1 MKRLAFVL
9 AISGAL
15 TACGGTTAPAPAP
28 VPGPAPTPSP
38 PPAAISLDESF
49 RKQAP
54 APDPEVAFVPPKIEE
69 ARLANGIRVLLVQ
82 RHELPIVAFDVA
94 LDRGA
99 DQGEPG
105 LGGFVGAMLLQGTK
119 TRNALEL
126 SDALDALGANY
137 SAFADYDGTTL
148 RAQCLSSKLGELL
161 PILADVVQNPAFSPA
176 EIERERKKRLTTLA
190 QQKDV
195 PSILLTNA
203 VGAALYPSDHAYAWP
218 LLGDD
223 AAVKKVTRQKL
234 AAFHSAQ
241 LKPEGLTIS
250 VTGDVVNERALS
262 ELERA
267 FGGLKGKAAV
277 RKVPVD
283 PGSKPPDSRIVVIDR
298 PGAAQSNVSVA
309 MVGVARSTPDFDA
322 LTVLN
327 TLFGG
332 KFSSRLNL
340 NLREKHAY
348 TYGAGS
354 GFAMRHAAGP
364 FTAGG
369 AIVTAATGPA
379 IREILSEIERL
390 RNEAVAEGEL
400 ADAKA
405 NLIRQLPAR
414 FETASETAAS
424 LSYLAIHGLPLDE
437 YATRP
442 ERFAKVT
449 REQVQ
454 AAARRYL
461 VPERM
466 RIVVVGDAAAIKD
479 DLGKLGLGEPAVKKP

>member
-1 MKRLAFVL
+1 MKRLGVVL
-9 AISGAL
+9 ALLGSACAG
-15 TACGGTTAPAPAP
+15 TAPPAPAPAP
-28 VPGPAPTPSP
+28 GPAPAPSTP
-38 PPAAISLDESF
+38 ATTATLDESF

-54 APDPEVAFVPPKIEE
+54 PPDPEVAFVPPKIEE
-69 ARLANGIRVLLVQ
+69 ARLGNGIRVLLVE
-82 RHELPIVAFDVA
+82 RHELPIVALDVA

-99 DQGEPG
+99 DQTDPG
-105 LGGFVGAMLLQGTK
+105 VGGFLGAMLLQGTK
-119 TRNALEL
+119 TRPALVL

-137 SAFADYDGTTL
+137 SAFTDYDATMV

-176 EIERERKKRLTTLA
+176 EIEREKKKRLTTLA

-195 PSILLTNA
+195 PSVLLSNA
-203 VGAALYPSDHAYAWP
+203 VAATLYPKDHAYAWP
-218 LLGDD
+218 LLGDE
-223 AAVKKVTRQKL
+223 AAVKQITPQKL
-234 AAFHSAQ
+234 SGFHSAQ

-250 VTGDVVNERALS
+250 VTGDVTKDRVLA
-262 ELERA
+262 ELERV

-283 PGSKPPDSRIVVIDR
+283 PGGKSADARVVIVDR
-298 PGAAQSNVSVA
+298 PGAAQSNVNVA
-309 MVGVARSTPDFDA
+309 LVGVARSTPDFDV
-322 LTVLN
+322 LTVMN

-369 AIVTAATGPA
+369 AIVTKATGPA
-379 IREILSEIERL
+379 IREILRELERL
-390 RNEAVAEGEL
+390 RSEPVGDNEL
-400 ADAKA
+400 AEAKA

-424 LSYLAIHGLPLDE
+424 VSYLAIHGLPLDE

-442 ERFAKVT
+442 KRFARVT

-466 RIVVVGDAAAIKD
+466 RIVVVGDAAAIKGD
-479 DLGKLGLGEPAVKKP
+479 MLAPGLGEPVVKKP

>member
-1 MKRLAFVL
+1 MMRRGLILMVL
-9 AISGAL
+9 GAL
-15 TACGGTTAPAPAP
+15 TGCAGTAPPAPAP
-28 VPGPAPTPSP
+28 VPEPAPSVAPQ
-38 PPAAISLDESF
+38 PAATLDDSF

-54 APDPEVAFVPPKIEE
+54 AADPELTFVPPKIEA
-69 ARLANGIRVLLVQ
+69 ARLANGVRVLLVQ
-82 RHELPIVAFDVA
+82 RHELPIVALDVA
-94 LDRGA
+94 IDRGS

-105 LGGFVGAMLLQGTK
+105 IGGFMGAMLLQGTK
-119 TRNALEL
+119 TRPALEL

-137 SAFADYDGTTL
+137 SAFADYDSTVV

-161 PILADVVQNPAFSPA
+161 PIVADVLQNPAFSPA

-195 PSILLTNA
+195 PSVLLSNA
-203 VGAALYPSDHAYAWP
+203 VGAALYPVQHAYGWP
-218 LLGDD
+218 LLGDE
-223 AAVKKVTRQKL
+223 AAVKKITRQKL
-234 AAFHSAQ
+234 ADFHAAQ
-241 LKPEGLTIS
+241 LKPEALT
-250 VTGDVVNERALS
+250 VAVAGDVAKDRLIA
-262 ELERA
+262 ELERV
-267 FGGLKGKAAV
+267 FGGLKGKATE
-277 RKVPVD
+277 RKVLVD
-283 PGSKPPDSRIVVIDR
+283 PGSKPLDSRIVIVDR

-309 MVGVARSTPDFDA
+309 LVGVARSTPDFDA
-322 LTVLN
+322 LTVMN

-364 FTAGG
+364 FSAGG
-369 AIVTAATGPA
+369 AIVTKATGPA
-379 IREILSEIERL
+379 IREILSELERL
-390 RNEAVAEGEL
+390 RSEPVGEGEL

-442 ERFAKVT
+442 QRFAKVT

-454 AAARRYL
+454 AAARRTL
-461 VPERM
+461 VSERI
-466 RIVVVGDAAAIKD
+466 RVVVVGDAAVIKD
-479 DLGKLGLGEPAVKKP
+479 DLGKLGLGEPVVKKP